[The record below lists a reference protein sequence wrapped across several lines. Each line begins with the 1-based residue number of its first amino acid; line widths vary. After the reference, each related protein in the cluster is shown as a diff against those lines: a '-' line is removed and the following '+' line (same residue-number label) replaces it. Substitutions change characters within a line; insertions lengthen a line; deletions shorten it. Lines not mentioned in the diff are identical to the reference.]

1 MSTDIPE
8 VLLNAIFAQDEQT
21 DELHRMLLGWEK
33 RAKAAEATLEK
44 ARAVLAEYKKDVQFC
59 KDHLKQCEIH
69 DCNPDGAC
77 LALLKLADAL
87 GGGHE

>member
-1 MSTDIPE
+1 MAKMDFNVDITDSVHE
-8 VLLNAIFAQDEQT
+8 LVKRFKQSDEFKEAQEAIE
-21 DELHRMLLGWEK
+21 
-33 RAKAAEATLEK
+33 TLEK
-44 ARAVLAEYKKDVQFC
+44 ARAVLAEHKKDVQFC